1 MTDHRFP
8 AAILVLP
15 VLLSSLTGAV
25 RASPAPNRAHNLRTT
40 FTLQGIRVI
49 PRVFAGETPP
59 WEWGMTLKRRIYPAP
74 VPRSSEG

>member
-15 VLLSSLTGAV
+15 FLLSSLTKAV

-49 PRVFAGETPP
+49 PRVFGGETPP
-59 WEWGMTLKRRIYPAP
+59 WEWGVTLKRRIYLPL
-74 VPRSSEG
+74 VLRSPEG